1 MWDANVAI
9 SQQWKLKVHKILHKH
24 KNHTTGKT
32 KRAKDSNKTIP
43 QLEKPKVW
51 KKFKKCKNQTTMKS
65 KSVQDTRATIK
76 HWKRKPKMHDILM

>member
-43 QLEKPKVW
+43 QLEKPSVKKNLKNAKIRQQWKV
-51 KKFKKCKNQTTMKS
+51 KVCKILKQQSNIEKENQKC
-65 KSVQDTRATIK
+65 VIY
-76 HWKRKPKMHDILM
+76 

>member
-32 KRAKDSNKTIP
+32 KRAKNSNKTIP

-51 KKFKKCKNQTTMKS
+51 KK
-65 KSVQDTRATIK
+65 I
-76 HWKRKPKMHDILM
+76 

>member
-43 QLEKPKVW
+43 QLEKLW
-51 KKFKKCKNQTTMKS
+51 KK
-65 KSVQDTRATIK
+65 I
-76 HWKRKPKMHDILM
+76 

>member
-51 KKFKKCKNQTTMKS
+51 KKNLKNAKIRQQWKVKVCKILKQQSNIEKENQKC
-65 KSVQDTRATIK
+65 VIY
-76 HWKRKPKMHDILM
+76 

>member
-24 KNHTTGKT
+24 KNHTTGKI

-51 KKFKKCKNQTTMKS
+51 KKILKMQKS
-65 KSVQDTRATIK
+65 DNNEK
-76 HWKRKPKMHDILM
+76 